1 VRRVAPLVYGPGTGG
16 ASTTGLFN
24 DSFHLVKGSK
34 APDAAFAFVAFLATG
49 DRAAGYTEGGG
60 YFPANRSLY
69 DAYYEGI
76 LKTTG
81 FGMTK
86 AQLQEVMQGGVEN
99 GYPSPGKTLHRQRDY
114 DSAYG
119 KAIAPIRDGGQPASI
134 GLRDVQQQ
142 IEAVNR
148 EG

>member
-1 VRRVAPLVYGPGTGG
+1 
-16 ASTTGLFN
+16 
-24 DSFHLVKGSK
+24 
-34 APDAAFAFVAFLATG
+34 
-49 DRAAGYTEGGG
+49 
-60 YFPANRSLY
+60 
-69 DAYYEGI
+69 
-76 LKTTG
+76 
-81 FGMTK
+81 MTK

-142 IEAVNR
+142 IEAVSR

>member
-1 VRRVAPLVYGPGTGG
+1 VGRGAADQWSGGGG

-24 DSFHLVKGSK
+24 DSFHVVKGSK

-49 DRAAGYTEGGG
+49 ARAAGYTEGGG
-60 YFPANRSLY
+60 LFPANRSLY

-76 LKTTG
+76 LKTAG

-86 AQLQEVMQGGVEN
+86 AQLQEVMQGGAEN
-99 GYPSPGKTLHRQRDY
+99 GYPSPGKTLHRQRDF

-119 KAIAPIRDGGQPASI
+119 KAIGPICNGDQPAST
-134 GLRDVQQQ
+134 GLRDVQQ
-142 IEAVNR
+142 IEAVSR